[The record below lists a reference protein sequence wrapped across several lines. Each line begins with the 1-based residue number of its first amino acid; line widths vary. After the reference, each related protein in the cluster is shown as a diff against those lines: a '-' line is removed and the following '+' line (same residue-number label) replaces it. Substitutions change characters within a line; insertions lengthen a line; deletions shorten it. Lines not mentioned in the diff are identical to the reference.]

1 MSNITQF
8 PDQKKKKKL
17 ILRIL
22 LTLLFALVYFYMELP
37 ALNFKNTGLYFYLL
51 AILAVFALLTRWFN
65 RKSGKPKEINPQN
78 PYEVNVEDLRLEL
91 KKFRPW
97 LIAAAI
103 PLSVLIL
110 GGIFSSPLFHAPAY
124 SSLIPTSE
132 GDFASEID
140 EISFDQI
147 PMLDQTSANTL
158 SIRKLGELSDL
169 VSQFTVN
176 NESFQINYQGK
187 PVRVTYLNY
196 GSFFKWLNNFR
207 NGIPAYMVIDMVT
220 QEVSVARL
228 ENGIRYSPSEYF
240 FRNLY
245 RSLRFR
251 YPAKMF
257 ADVNLEIDE
266 DGNPWWIASVLDKTI
281 GLFGGDDCIGAVL
294 LNAVTGESR
303 YYSSSEV
310 PTWVDRVYTDEL
322 IIRQYDYY
330 GAYHNGF
337 WNSIFA
343 QSGCVMTTDGSNYI
357 AMDDDVWVYTGV
369 TSVSTDESNIGFIL
383 VNQRT
388 KEARFYPIAGAEE
401 YSAASS
407 AEGAVQQ
414 FKYRS
419 TFPLLLNISGQP
431 TYFMALK
438 DSSSLVKMYAMVNV
452 QQYQIVAT
460 GNTVADCESTYIALL
475 SRNNISVTGAS
486 AIEEQYETHTGV
498 IADIRY
504 AVVEGNTIAY
514 IRLEGERVYY
524 AISAASENLVV
535 LLNIGDRV
543 TITAADS
550 DGEIIYAS
558 SIIRA

>member
-207 NGIPAYMVIDMVT
+207 NGIPAHVYMV
-220 QEVSVARL
+220 SGA
-228 ENGIRYSPSEYF
+228 
-240 FRNLY
+240 
-245 RSLRFR
+245 
-251 YPAKMF
+251 F
-257 ADVNLEIDE
+257 A
-266 DGNPWWIASVLDKTI
+266 WT
-281 GLFGGDDCIGAVL
+281 AV
-294 LNAVTGESR
+294 G
-303 YYSSSEV
+303 
-310 PTWVDRVYTDEL
+310 
-322 IIRQYDYY
+322 
-330 GAYHNGF
+330 
-337 WNSIFA
+337 
-343 QSGCVMTTDGSNYI
+343 
-357 AMDDDVWVYTGV
+357 
-369 TSVSTDESNIGFIL
+369 
-383 VNQRT
+383 
-388 KEARFYPIAGAEE
+388 
-401 YSAASS
+401 
-407 AEGAVQQ
+407 
-414 FKYRS
+414 
-419 TFPLLLNISGQP
+419 
-431 TYFMALK
+431 
-438 DSSSLVKMYAMVNV
+438 
-452 QQYQIVAT
+452 
-460 GNTVADCESTYIALL
+460 
-475 SRNNISVTGAS
+475 
-486 AIEEQYETHTGV
+486 
-498 IADIRY
+498 
-504 AVVEGNTIAY
+504 
-514 IRLEGERVYY
+514 
-524 AISAASENLVV
+524 
-535 LLNIGDRV
+535 
-543 TITAADS
+543 
-550 DGEIIYAS
+550 
-558 SIIRA
+558 